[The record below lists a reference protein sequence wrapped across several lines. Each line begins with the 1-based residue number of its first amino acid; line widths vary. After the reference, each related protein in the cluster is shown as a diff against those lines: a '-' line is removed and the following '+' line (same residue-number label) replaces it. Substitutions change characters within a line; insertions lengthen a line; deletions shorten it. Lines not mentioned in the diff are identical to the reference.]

1 MQAAV
6 CVFFLLMKA
15 IPEWTNAFFFWCK
28 ATCIIFKTCMHQHLK
43 IVLVLQILMTMTLYI
58 NGSFHWI
65 YYIATINLGE
75 GIGWLNLLVT
85 RGHEKDACLIYL
97 LFKTNTLFIQQNT
110 SWSLGNYP
118 YNLNPCILFWPQC
131 IHYNIRETDYNLLF
145 EIDTNIFVM
154 NVIHQKQK

>member
-15 IPEWTNAFFFWCK
+15 IPEWTNAFFFWCL
-28 ATCIIFKTCMHQHLK
+28 ATCIIFKTCMHQHFK

-65 YYIATINLGE
+65 YYIAITINLSE

-97 LFKTNTLFIQQNT
+97 PFKTNTLFIQQNT
-110 SWSLGNYP
+110 SWSQEITHIML
-118 YNLNPCILFWPQC
+118 
-131 IHYNIRETDYNLLF
+131 IHVFCFDPNAYIKISGKLIITCYLKL
-145 EIDTNIFVM
+145 TPTYL
-154 NVIHQKQK
+154 